1 MKNVL
6 LVDDDDI
13 FNFINKK
20 TIQKLG
26 LASEIHTVMNGQDAI
41 NLINE
46 YFQKSLMIP
55 DIILLDINMPIM
67 DGFGFIE
74 AFNKLSLPGIEKV
87 KIIIVSSSDNPDDID
102 RAKKLGVSQF
112 LTKPISHLQLMEALN

>member
-13 FNFINKK
+13 FNFLNKK

-26 LASEIHTVMNGQDAI
+26 LASEIHTVVNGQDAI
-41 NLINE
+41 NLINK

>member
-13 FNFINKK
+13 FNFVNKK
-20 TIQKLG
+20 NIEKLG
-26 LASEIHTVMNGQDAI
+26 LASEIHTVANGQEAI

-46 YFQKSLMIP
+46 YFQKSLTVP

-74 AFNKLSLPGIEKV
+74 AFNRLPLPGIEKV
-87 KIIIVSSSDNPDDID
+87 KIIIVSSSDNPKDIE
-102 RAKKLGVSQF
+102 RAQKLGVTRF
-112 LTKPISHLQLMEALN
+112 LTKPISHPQLMEALA

>member
-26 LASEIHTVMNGQDAI
+26 LASEIHTVVNGQDAI